1 MGNGITGAAVAW
13 HLLED
18 ATEVQMPKVIMLEA
32 REVCS
37 GDTGR
42 NGRVEAAKAA
52 VAAMQ
57 DAMPG
62 DKAAKYDLVE
72 AGEAQ
77 QQYFCGDLEGRLCG
91 ALRYPACSINAYC
104 FATGV
109 LKLCLAKGLQIH
121 ANTPATLA
129 AKGADGNWQ
138 INTTR
143 GTMTAKEVV
152 LATNGYTA
160 TLDPRFQGVVVP
172 VRGQVT
178 AQRPGSKMRPQGLTL
193 TYSFIY
199 HDGFEYMVSRRA
211 EDGGDIIIGGGL
223 YENGDRGVGEAGNT
237 NDTVTNKVISSYL
250 RDVTPR
256 YFGTSWGENHPE
268 G

>member
-1 MGNGITGAAVAW
+1 MMLTRS
-13 HLLED
+13 
-18 ATEVQMPKVIMLEA
+18 TQPTKPKKRRPHQSSIVPQP
-32 REVCS
+32 
-37 GDTGR
+37 
-42 NGRVEAAKAA
+42 GRVEAAKAA

-237 NDTVTNKVISSYL
+237 NDTVTNKVSTL
-250 RDVTPR
+250 R
-256 YFGTSWGENHPE
+256 
-268 G
+268 